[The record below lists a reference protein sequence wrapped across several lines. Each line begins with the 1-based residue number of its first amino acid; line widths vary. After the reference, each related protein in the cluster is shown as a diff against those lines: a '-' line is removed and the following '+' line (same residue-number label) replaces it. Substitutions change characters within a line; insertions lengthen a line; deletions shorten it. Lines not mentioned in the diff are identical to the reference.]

1 VTGPPPDNGR
11 SGRRVRPYLSNPA
24 AEESPYGVGGAN
36 DPSPTRPRPFV
47 LTAGRVAGDPYVGV
61 ESQVVSRVYGPMANL
76 APQLQ
81 AIIDLCQESISVA
94 ELSARLKL
102 HLGVVQILVGDL
114 RAAGLVDVQTL
125 DINQTHDPELI
136 LRVIH
141 GLRAIT

>member
-1 VTGPPPDNGR
+1 VTGPPSEESRP
-11 SGRRVRPYLSNPA
+11 GRRVRPYLSKPA
-24 AEESPYGVGGAN
+24 AEENPYGVVPVE
-36 DPSPTRPRPFV
+36 PSPSRPRPFV
-47 LTAGRVAGDPYVGV
+47 LTSGRVAGDPYVGV
-61 ESQVVSRVYGPMANL
+61 ESQVVARVYGPMANL

-81 AIIDLCQESISVA
+81 AIIDLARESISVA
-94 ELSARLKL
+94 ELSARLHL

-114 RAAGLVDVQTL
+114 RSAGFVDVQTL